1 MQELS
6 WASTLTARSTQMGC
20 RGLRLPGL
28 THAHTTHLYTRTRY
42 PSGDEHR
49 ATPGNSAPTGL
60 EPGRAARPLPEL
72 ATGPLVHTQIDA
84 M

>member
-1 MQELS
+1 MDIHADRALN
-6 WASTLTARSTQMGC
+6 AD
-20 RGLRLPGL
+20 GLPESPRTGLPEL

-72 ATGPLVHTQIDA
+72 ATGPLVHMQIDA